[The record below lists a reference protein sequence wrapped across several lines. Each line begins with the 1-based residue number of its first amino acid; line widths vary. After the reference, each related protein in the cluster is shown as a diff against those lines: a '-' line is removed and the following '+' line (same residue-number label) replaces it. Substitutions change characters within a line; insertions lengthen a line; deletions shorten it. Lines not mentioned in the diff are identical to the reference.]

1 MPPQRDSDVLSVSAL
16 TAQIKRLLEG
26 QFPMLWVGGEI
37 ASLTRAGSGHMYF
50 SLKDANSQLR
60 AVMYRGSNLR
70 LHLGPSDAGRLMRN
84 RTPSPGPVRLS
95 VHDWYRRKHFGASKR
110 IRNMNDAE
118 RTRAHGI
125 LEEARLGK
133 KV

>member
-1 MPPQRDSDVLSVSAL
+1 MRFGFRSFFSAAAAVLGARILDFRPRDQSFPFEPPFPAVPRNSKAGAKMPN
-16 TAQIKRLLEG
+16 E
-26 QFPMLWVGGEI
+26 
-37 ASLTRAGSGHMYF
+37 
-50 SLKDANSQLR
+50 
-60 AVMYRGSNLR
+60 RGSNLR